1 MDERHT
7 MRAARF
13 IQPRCIEL
21 AIVARPQPGPTEVR
35 IRVEGCG
42 VCGSNLGPWRGMPG
56 LQYPLTPGEPGHEGW
71 GRVDQVGSEVYSV
84 RAGEPCAF
92 LSSRAFAEYAV
103 ADAASLVS
111 LPPHTEIFP
120 GEALAC
126 ALNIHRRCEISAAHT
141 VALIGVGFIGAL
153 LVRLAARSGARVI
166 ALSRREF
173 SVQLARRL
181 GAAEAISSDAPATA
195 IARVMEITQGR
206 GAERVIEA
214 AGTQQSLD
222 LASALVSAGG
232 RLIIAGY
239 HQDGVRQVD
248 LQSWNWRGI
257 DVINAHERDPERY
270 VAGMR
275 AAAAQIAAG
284 VLDPSS
290 LYTHGF
296 SLERCAAAFELLETR
311 PPGFIKAWID
321 PHAGQKA

>member
-1 MDERHT
+1 MNEQHT

-13 IQPRCIEL
+13 IQPRRIEI
-21 AIVARPQPGPTEVR
+21 AITARPRPAPTEVR

-56 LQYPLTPGEPGHEGW
+56 LQYPLAPGEPGHEGW
-71 GRVDQVGSEVYSV
+71 GRVDQVGSHVHGV
-84 RAGEPCAF
+84 RAGERCAF

-111 LPPHTEIFP
+111 LPPNAEIFP

-126 ALNIHRRCEISAAHT
+126 ALNIHRRCEIRAGHA

-153 LVRLAARSGARVI
+153 LVRLAARGGARVI
-166 ALSRREF
+166 ALSQREF
-173 SVQLARRL
+173 SLQLARRL
-181 GAAEAISSDAPATA
+181 GAAEAISSQDPATA
-195 IARVMEITQGR
+195 ITRVMQMTQGE
-206 GAERVIEA
+206 GCERVIEA

-222 LASALVSAGG
+222 LASALVSTSG

-239 HQDGVRQVD
+239 HQDGVRQVN

-275 AAAAQIAAG
+275 AAAAQVAAG
-284 VLDPSS
+284 ALDPSP

-296 SLERCAAAFELLETR
+296 SLDQSAAAFELLETR
-311 PPGFIKAWID
+311 PAGFIKAWIN
-321 PHAGQKA
+321 PEPGQKA